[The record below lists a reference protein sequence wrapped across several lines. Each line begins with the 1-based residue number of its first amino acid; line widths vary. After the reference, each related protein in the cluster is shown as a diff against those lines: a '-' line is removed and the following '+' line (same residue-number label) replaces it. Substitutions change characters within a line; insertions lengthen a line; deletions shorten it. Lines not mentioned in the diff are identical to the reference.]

1 MFNLDP
7 KQFPFMQDGE
17 SIVLMYD
24 SRWPECYRFILCCP
38 QGMAFRIRM
47 VPMYLQFE
55 QIVKWLA
62 VDDEIYDK
70 HAPCVTTNRDE
81 WDYDPL
87 PIL

>member
-17 SIVLMYD
+17 TIVLMYD

-38 QGMAFRIRM
+38 QGMVFRIRM
-47 VPMYLQFE
+47 LPLWMSFE
-55 QIVKWLA
+55 QIVKWLEVEDA
-62 VDDEIYDK
+62 TYNFHAPYVTNRDK
-70 HAPCVTTNRDE
+70 HAYR
-81 WDYDPL
+81 PL